1 MTDQLL
7 LLYNEINVNNK
18 GDFVTKFL
26 TLIALMVVFVLAG
39 QCTATAGVFSSN
51 NEKAEEVRSEDI
63 LLTERNSIRFNEEFT
78 DIYTA
83 KIQGEI
89 IAKVSKLAS
98 DEPLYIVLDTPGGSV
113 FAGAVLIDN
122 LKALGHP
129 IHTITIFSASMGYQ
143 LVQNLGTRYILPS
156 GVLMSHRAAGGVQ
169 GQFYGEIE
177 SRLQMVK
184 DVVDGLDQV
193 AAERTK
199 TSLKQYK
206 KSVENELWAVGEKA
220 VKSNQADSIARA
232 TCDKTLRGTESQF
245 INTFLGRIELIFSK
259 CPIITAPIDFKLPN
273 GLRGSEVD
281 ADDEE
286 SLELLNQ
293 VNTFIEETYGR
304 KRPI

>member
-1 MTDQLL
+1 MAKILA
-7 LLYNEINVNNK
+7 
-18 GDFVTKFL
+18 
-26 TLIALMVVFVLAG
+26 LIALVAIFLFARECQAG
-39 QCTATAGVFSSN
+39 AMEQN
-51 NEKAEEVRSEDI
+51 NKEQRVRTEEI
-63 LLTERNSIRFNEEFT
+63 TLTDRNSVRFNEEFT
-78 DIYTA
+78 EIYTA

-98 DEPLYIVLDTPGGSV
+98 DEPLYIVMDSPGGSV

-177 SRLQMVK
+177 SRLQMIK
-184 DVVDGLDQV
+184 DVVDSLDQV
-193 AAERTK
+193 AADRTK
-199 TSLKQYK
+199 TTLEEYK
-206 KSVENELWAVGEKA
+206 KSVQNELWAVGEKA
-220 VKSNQADSIARA
+220 VKTHQADAIAKA
-232 TCDKTLRGTESQF
+232 TCDKSLRGTESRF
-245 INTFLGRIELIFSK
+245 VNTFLGRIELVFSK

-273 GLRGSEVD
+273 GLRGDEID

-286 SLELLNQ
+286 SLELFKK
-293 VNTFIEETYGR
+293 VSAFVKERYGR
-304 KRPI
+304 Q